1 MGVTREG
8 GQGKKDGLETMVS
21 RVGQRRAPGTLT
33 QDTSSAE
40 ASCPFDRSQPRGA
53 PALHRR
59 GRSGRPCLDRL
70 QGRPVF
76 EDKEVFCQQAQ
87 KRERQQGEREIQILE
102 SFRYHRLPVRPG
114 YFIPKSASFAAGFLI
129 E

>member
-8 GQGKKDGLETMVS
+8 GQGKEAGPETMIS

-40 ASCPFDRSQPRGA
+40 APCLSDRSQPRGA

-59 GRSGRPCLDRL
+59 GRSGRAAEAHWRTLLRL
-70 QGRPVF
+70 
-76 EDKEVFCQQAQ
+76 ELI
-87 KRERQQGEREIQILE
+87 REGAGSSTEPIMHLNSQLSRQ
-102 SFRYHRLPVRPG
+102 VRPATRG
-114 YFIPKSASFAAGFLI
+114 VVVSSSARI
-129 E
+129 